1 MMRIPVTRRSGIV
14 VSMLIVLSSC
24 TSLPRSGPDHTEI
37 DRAAAIKVTTPD
49 RKVGIDYVLIDLNKG
64 ILPYFD
70 QIPTSSLRTGFGGG
84 RGGAPDIPLGFG
96 DVVQVSI
103 FEAQSGGLFIP
114 SDAGSRPGNYITL
127 PQQTIDKAGT
137 ISIPYA
143 GRVPAAGRMKEE
155 IEQDIEDKL
164 ASRAIEPQVVLTTTT
179 SRSSE
184 VAVVG
189 DVNNPQKI
197 VLSPAGDRILDAI
210 SEAGGLTT
218 PNIETNVTL
227 QRRGKTA
234 SIAYETLLK
243 NPSENIFLAPGD
255 TVSVEH
261 ERRTFIALGASGI
274 NNRIDFEDSNLTL
287 GEAMAKAGGLID
299 TRADPREVVVYRKV
313 DRGTLQRLKIDT
325 SRFKDDQVPVIFRA
339 NLRDPA
345 TLFAVQEFR
354 MHDKDVMYISNAK
367 SVELVKFL
375 DILNSVTSTVRG
387 VSNDALDT
395 REAVQE
401 LGD

>member
-1 MMRIPVTRRSGIV
+1 MGIPVTRRGSII
-14 VSMLIVLSSC
+14 VSMLIALSSC
-24 TSLPRSGPDHTEI
+24 TSLPRSGPDHTDI
-37 DRAAAIKVTTPD
+37 DRDAAIKVTTPE

-70 QIPTSSLRTGFGGG
+70 KIPSSSLRTGFGGG

-155 IEQDIEDKL
+155 VEQDIEDKL

-189 DVNNPQKI
+189 DVNDPQKI

-234 SIAYETLLK
+234 TVAYETLLK
-243 NPSENIFLAPGD
+243 NPSENIYLAPGD

-261 ERRTFIALGASGI
+261 ERRTFIALGASGT

-287 GEAMAKAGGLID
+287 GEAMAKAGGLLD
-299 TRADPREVVVYRKV
+299 SRADPREVVVYRKV
-313 DRGTLQRLKIDT
+313 DRSTLQRLSIDT
-325 SRFKDDQVPVIFRA
+325 SRFKGSEVPVIFRA

-354 MHDKDVMYISNAK
+354 MADKDVLYVSNAK
-367 SVELVKFL
+367 TVELVKFL

-395 REAVQE
+395 RDAIQD

>member
-1 MMRIPVTRRSGIV
+1 MRIPVTRRSGII

-24 TSLPRSGPDHTEI
+24 TSLPRSGPDHTDI
-37 DRAAAIKVTTPD
+37 DRAAAIKVTTSE
-49 RKVGIDYVLIDLNKG
+49 RRVGIDYVLIDLNKG
-64 ILPYFD
+64 MLPYFD
-70 QIPTSSLRTGFGGG
+70 KVPSSSLQTGFGGG

-155 IEQDIEDKL
+155 VEQDIEDKL
-164 ASRAIEPQVVLTTTT
+164 SSRAIEPQVVLTTIT

-184 VAVVG
+184 VPVVG

-210 SEAGGLTT
+210 SQAGGLTT
-218 PNIETNVTL
+218 ANIETNVTL

-234 SIAYETLLK
+234 TVAYETLLK
-243 NPSENIFLAPGD
+243 NPSENIYLAPGD

-287 GEAMAKAGGLID
+287 GEAMAKAGGLVD

-313 DRGTLQRLKIDT
+313 DRSTLQRLNVDT
-325 SRFKDDQVPVIFRA
+325 SRFRDSQVPVIFRA

-354 MHDKDVMYISNAK
+354 MADKDVMYISNAH

-375 DILNSVTSTVRG
+375 DILNSVSSTVSG
-387 VSNDALDT
+387 VSNDANDT
-395 REAVQE
+395 RESIRT
-401 LGD
+401 LGN

>member
-1 MMRIPVTRRSGIV
+1 MRIPVTRRSGIV

-37 DRAAAIKVTTPD
+37 DRAAAIKVTTPE

-64 ILPYFD
+64 ILPFFD
-70 QIPTSSLRTGFGGG
+70 KVPSSSLQTGFGGG

-103 FEAQSGGLFIP
+103 FEAQAGGLFIP

-155 IEQDIEDKL
+155 VEQDIEDKL

-189 DVNNPQKI
+189 DVNSPQKI

-287 GEAMAKAGGLID
+287 GEAMAKAGGLLD
-299 TRADPREVVVYRKV
+299 SRADPREVVVYRKV
-313 DRGTLQRLKIDT
+313 NRGILQRLNIDT

-354 MHDKDVMYISNAK
+354 MADKDVMYVSNAH

-401 LGD
+401 LGN